1 MLYVEDILPHVLY
14 CKLFRHTTYDIQYA
28 IHNVRPATCDLPYIA
43 RCEVRKVLTIA
54 RKEFSSCFHSWL
66 GVLMAVLFFLV
77 SGIFFVILVLNYAK
91 ISLHPEQYGLSN
103 FSGIDQTHF
112 IFGSF
117 FTNLSILLLFL
128 VPILTMR
135 SFAEEKRQET
145 LELLFTYPVSDFEI
159 VAGKQLGTAGFFG
172 VLLMPLL
179 GYLAVFHW
187 VGGEFD
193 WGPVLL
199 GFLGFWLLGTAYL
212 AAGVFISSLTRSPII
227 SALGSFS
234 VLLVFWIFDW
244 VKDISSGP
252 WARVFSELSPLA
264 HYRNF
269 TIGILDVQDVV
280 YFGFFFF
287 YFVFLAL
294 RSIETRN
301 WKS

>member
-1 MLYVEDILPHVLY
+1 MNP
-14 CKLFRHTTYDIQYA
+14 Q
-28 IHNVRPATCDLPYIA
+28 
-43 RCEVRKVLTIA
+43 
-54 RKEFSSCFHSWL
+54 
-66 GVLMAVLFFLV
+66 
-77 SGIFFVILVLNYAK
+77 
-91 ISLHPEQYGLSN
+91 QYGLSN
-103 FSGIDQTHF
+103 FSGINQTQF

-117 FTNLSILLLFL
+117 FMNLSIMLLFL

-145 LELLFTYPVSDFEI
+145 LELLFTYPLSDLEI
-159 VAGKQLGTAGFFG
+159 VAGKQLGILWFFG
-172 VLLMPLL
+172 ALLLPLL

-187 VGGEFD
+187 AGGEFD

-212 AAGVFISSLTRSPII
+212 AAGVFISSLTKSPIV
-227 SALGSFS
+227 SALGTFT

-244 VKDISSGP
+244 VKDIAGGP
-252 WARVFSELSPLA
+252 WTRIFSELSPLA
-264 HYRNF
+264 HYKNF
-269 TIGILDVQDVV
+269 TLGILDVQDGV

-287 YFVFLAL
+287 YFLFLAL

>member
-1 MLYVEDILPHVLY
+1 
-14 CKLFRHTTYDIQYA
+14 
-28 IHNVRPATCDLPYIA
+28 
-43 RCEVRKVLTIA
+43 VRKIFALA
-54 RKEFSSCFHSWL
+54 RKEFSGCFHSWL

-77 SGIFFVILVLNYAK
+77 SGIFFVILVLNYVK
-91 ISLHPEQYGLSN
+91 MSMHPEQYGLSH
-103 FSGIDQTHF
+103 FTGINQTHF

-159 VAGKQLGTAGFFG
+159 VAGKQLGIMIFFG
-172 VLLMPLL
+172 ALLAPLL
-179 GYLAVFHW
+179 GYLAVFRGI
-187 VGGEFD
+187 GGEFD
-193 WGPVLL
+193 WGPALL
-199 GFLGFWLLGTAYL
+199 GFGGFWLIGTAYL
-212 AAGVFISSLTRSPII
+212 AAGVFISSLTRSPIV
-227 SALGSFS
+227 SALGTFS

-244 VKDISSGP
+244 VKDIAGGP
-252 WARVFSELSPLA
+252 WGRVFSELSPLA

-269 TIGILDVQDVV
+269 TIGILDVQDAV

-287 YFVFLAL
+287 YFVFLTL